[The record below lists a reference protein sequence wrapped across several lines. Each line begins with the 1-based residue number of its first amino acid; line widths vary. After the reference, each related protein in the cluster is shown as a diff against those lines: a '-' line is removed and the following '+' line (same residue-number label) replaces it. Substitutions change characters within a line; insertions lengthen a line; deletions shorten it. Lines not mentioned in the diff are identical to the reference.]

1 MVMKKSI
8 MMMVLGMA
16 AFVAMP
22 AQQLL
27 AAPAETSGGG
37 KIGELKCHTIPGS
50 GTNLLLHSTV
60 DVKCTF
66 TSSAGETEHYKGE
79 TGIGLGIDLHVN
91 REAEFAYIV
100 MAADFKKGTYKMA
113 GKYGGAGASFALG
126 RGVGGGALIGGGGGS
141 VSLTPIGVTATKG
154 WGAQGG
160 LTYLFLEPDKAADR

>member
-1 MVMKKSI
+1 MMMKKSI
-8 MMMVLGMA
+8 MMVGLGMA

-27 AAPAETSGGG
+27 AAPDKTSGGG
-37 KIGELKCHTIPGS
+37 KIGQMRCNTVPNS

-66 TSSAGETEHYKGE
+66 TSTAGETEHYKGE

-91 REAEFAYIV
+91 REAEMVYVV

-113 GKYGGAGASFALG
+113 GKYGGAGASVTLG
-126 RGVGGGALIGGGGGS
+126 RGGGGGALIGGGDGS
-141 VSLTPIGVTATKG
+141 VSLTPLGLTATKG
-154 WGAQGG
+154 LGVQGG

>member
-1 MVMKKSI
+1 
-8 MMMVLGMA
+8 MMIIGLGIL
-16 AFVAMP
+16 AFSPIP

-27 AAPAETSGGG
+27 AAPVATSAGG
-37 KIGELKCHTIPGS
+37 KIGELKCHTIPGT

-91 REAEFAYIV
+91 REAQFAYIV
-100 MAADFKKGTYKMA
+100 MGANFRKGTYQMA
-113 GKYGGAGASFALG
+113 GKYGGAGASFSLG
-126 RGVGGGALIGGGGGS
+126 RGIGGGALIGGSGDS
-141 VSLTPIGVTATKG
+141 VSLTPIGISATKG
-154 WGAQGG
+154 WGVQGG

>member
-1 MVMKKSI
+1 MMMKKSI
-8 MMMVLGMA
+8 MMVVLGMA
-16 AFVAMP
+16 AFAAMP

-27 AAPAETSGGG
+27 AAPEATGGGG
-37 KIGELKCHTIPGS
+37 KIGEMRCNTVPGS
-50 GTNLLLHSTV
+50 GTNLLIHSTV

-91 REAEFAYIV
+91 REAEMVYIV

-113 GKYGGAGASFALG
+113 GKYGGAGASATLG
-126 RGVGGGALIGGGGGS
+126 RGGGGGALIGGGDGS
-141 VSLTPIGVTATKG
+141 VSLQPLGLTATKG
-154 WGAQGG
+154 LGVQGG

>member
-1 MVMKKSI
+1 MKKS
-8 MMMVLGMA
+8 MMMIVLGMA
-16 AFVAMP
+16 AFTAMP
-22 AQQLL
+22 VQQLL

-37 KIGELKCHTIPGS
+37 KIGELRCDTVPNS

-91 REAEFAYIV
+91 REAEMVYIV

-141 VSLTPIGVTATKG
+141 VSLTPLGVTATKG
-154 WGAQGG
+154 WGTQGG